1 MRRKNMA
8 EKKGKK
14 KKSSLKTIFTFFI
27 VGLIIA
33 VSLLSIGYIVFEFN
47 RISYYNLD
55 LRNDWRSYL
64 AFLTKD
70 IPYLND
76 FIEYEYLE
84 IGNPLEN
91 QKSLLEARLD
101 SLDNMKDEIEKNK
114 AELDDI
120 QSQIVESSEELIAK
134 QQELEKLEAEYQE
147 KITEYNDYQN
157 RIEKLA
163 SWLNSSTPQQIA
175 NALIRDEVSVELIV
189 DAFYVMESKTVA
201 EILQALANLNPE
213 KAAKIIATL
222 GNRGG

>member
-1 MRRKNMA
+1 MA
-8 EKKGKK
+8 DKKEKK
-14 KKSSLKTIFTFFI
+14 KKSSLKTIFTFFV

-33 VSLLSIGYIVFEFN
+33 IGLLSVGYIAFEFN

-76 FIEYEYLE
+76 FVEYEYLE

-91 QKSLLEARLD
+91 QKQLVDSRLSALD
-101 SLDNMKDEIEKNK
+101 SMKDEIEKNK
-114 AELDDI
+114 NELDKI
-120 QSQIVESSEELIAK
+120 QSQIAESSEELIEK
-134 QQELEKLEAEYQE
+134 QREIDQLEAEYQE
-147 KITEYNDYQN
+147 KIAAYNDYQN

-189 DAFYVMESKTVA
+189 DSFYVMESKTVA